1 MSYRGLHGVRIQI
14 LFLPSPVKPGVT
26 EKVHDVVR
34 TNIRILDSLYNY
46 GEGTSSR
53 RQNDIGM
60 YLTALHGPELHG
72 FARWRARQVS
82 F

>member
-1 MSYRGLHGVRIQI
+1 M
-14 LFLPSPVKPGVT
+14 PSPVKPGVT

-34 TNIRILDSLYNY
+34 TNIRVLDSLYNY

-60 YLTALHGPELHG
+60 YFNGATWP
-72 FARWRARQVS
+72 
-82 F
+82 